1 MALDRNQLIRV
12 YSSRLVKSLV
22 PAEFG
27 EEFIHSVT
35 NDLLTS
41 FNNNLSQP
49 TTHSQNEINS
59 ITNKFKTSFLSHG
72 AKSQWVSFQRVLES
86 LLRFK
91 SVDQVCNYLI
101 FLDALQNPESQ
112 TFGNP
117 NRSND
122 RLSFSNVSS
131 PKRIAS
137 HVSTRSV
144 TSGGTI
150 RHQQHQNQNQNHHSS
165 LLDLHSSPFRDNIN
179 PKNWTSQ
186 ETLSQIIEPY
196 YETLSEES
204 ILAYLSFTLLGLDSK
219 LLSFSNNKEIE
230 IPATVNRSYSG
241 LLTNILECALLYK
254 NLQIFIESKMG
265 KMNSPI
271 KTAYLRVLEL
281 QINSYV
287 THINDLFTVQPSSL
301 IAVYNSIYPWIPK
314 LRFLYSLTLDQDT
327 LNGFDFLTKVYGLT
341 KFGDVIIRELS
352 EIIFYDISKPYF
364 EILENWIIS
373 GDLID
378 NSDDFFIKFNPEKN
392 YINDII
398 DFIPTKIPTFIS
410 KRSGYKIFQIGK
422 TLIFLAKYCKE
433 LNWLNQYTH
442 KYTTEIFSVNGG
454 LQSMSINDVTEVV
467 NNQYYDVMN
476 YLTTVLQGPKN
487 ELYTHLVNFKKI
499 YFTDSNDFIDVLISK
514 GTRIF
519 EESSTNISSTYLSQ
533 VITEAVNYSSMQ
545 HFRYK
550 NRVDA
555 RVLNPTHG
563 NVGWEVFTVEYRI
576 EDLAINYLLEPQ
588 MSQYLKMFHF
598 VWKIKHLQFVLNNN
612 FVDATNLKKNDLK
625 SILQKYRKIRNTWN
639 RSNIRE
645 RKIVWV
651 TKAFNTSNLIR
662 AHMQKFL
669 NSLIGYIS
677 YDIIENNF
685 NSIINRSYFKTNIAE
700 EKFDNV
706 ESKSLLSSLNPEFV
720 RSFTVGSVNED
731 HVDHNV
737 NELTIDEIIKK
748 HEDYLRAIT
757 NFKLLSEDSL
767 GKLTQ
772 SSYISQIY
780 EILHIIF
787 KFVTSC
793 REFHHLIVNYVLVL
807 NLEEN
812 EDSLE
817 DDTMVQIDNDLEEI
831 ERTLVAVV
839 DRIYK
844 DIYSSEFKLRER
856 EFVQDL
862 KIDFEL
868 RDLSRLF

>member
-117 NRSND
+117 NR
-122 RLSFSNVSS
+122 
-131 PKRIAS
+131 
-137 HVSTRSV
+137 
-144 TSGGTI
+144 
-150 RHQQHQNQNQNHHSS
+150 
-165 LLDLHSSPFRDNIN
+165 DNIN
-179 PKNWTSQ
+179 AKNWISQ

-265 KMNSPI
+265 KMSSPI

-341 KFGDVIIRELS
+341 KFGDVVIRELS
-352 EIIFYDISKPYF
+352 EVIFYDISKPYF

-625 SILQKYRKIRNTWN
+625 SILQKYRKIQ
-639 RSNIRE
+639 

-706 ESKSLLSSLNPEFV
+706 ESKSLLSSLNPD
-720 RSFTVGSVNED
+720 VNED